1 MNEKWTAQEDRPVN
15 LAPVSSF
22 PWIPVVAVVGGIA
35 AAGWWVYTNREAS
48 RPAPPPQA
56 QVQGPSEKA
65 TPAEPAV
72 RHPAPALPIG
82 EAPKSL
88 PTLENS
94 DSMMRD
100 ALTGLMGTKPF
111 ADMVV
116 PSDFIRRIVATVDNL
131 PRPTAPRRMLPLT
144 PVPGQLATAG
154 AGEDTVL
161 DASNYARYDSYVRVM
176 ETVDTQALVY
186 SYLRAYPLFQRAYEE
201 LGFPGRYFNDR
212 LVEAIDNLLGAPD
225 VQRPVRVVRDKV
237 LYTFVDADLEDRS
250 AGQKILIRM
259 GPDNA
264 ARVQAKL
271 REIRKAIARP

>member
-1 MNEKWTAQEDRPVN
+1 MEKWTAQEDRPVN

-22 PWIPVVAVVGGIA
+22 PWIPVLLVVGGIA
-35 AAGWWVYTNREAS
+35 AAAVWVYMSRESA
-48 RPAPPPQA
+48 RPAPVPQA
-56 QVQGPSEKA
+56 AVQKAPEKA
-65 TPAEPAV
+65 APAEPAV

-100 ALTGLMGTKPF
+100 ALTGLLGTKPF

-116 PSDFIRRIVATVDNL
+116 PSDFVRRIVATVDNL
-131 PRPTAPRRMLPLT
+131 PRPTAPRRMLPLN
-144 PVPGQLATAG
+144 PVPGQLAIAG
-154 AGEDTVL
+154 GGEETVL

-201 LGFPGRYFNDR
+201 LGFPGKYFNDR
-212 LVEAIDNLLGAPD
+212 LVEAIDNLLGAPEIN
-225 VQRPVRVVRDKV
+225 RPVRVTRDKV
-237 LYTFVDADLEDRS
+237 LYTFADAELENRS

-271 REIRKAIARP
+271 REIRKAIARQ